1 MLQIKNGLKNV
12 FPSIHKL
19 HTVLKKELHGAETVL
34 LRISKIPDSK
44 SIAPQIPR
52 VKRKEPLNEI
62 EGRWKENDG
71 FDLA

>member
-1 MLQIKNGLKNV
+1 M
-12 FPSIHKL
+12 
-19 HTVLKKELHGAETVL
+19 L

-52 VKRKEPLNEI
+52 VKRKKPLNEI
-62 EGRWKENDG
+62 ECRWKENDG